1 MRLILIINIMDRRWN
16 YLVYE
21 NITLLQHMTLYAMTF
36 LKYTKGAKFPKIKGH
51 KFEIKPDIPR
61 FIIIVLGLIVSIGV
75 FSRNI
80 DKGDVFEDKDKK
92 ISKAML
98 SISVILLGIWTPF
111 ALLMSLLSLMG

>member
-1 MRLILIINIMDRRWN
+1 MVIRWR
-16 YLVYE
+16 YE
-21 NITLLQHMTLYAMTF
+21 DVTLSEHMILYATTF

-51 KFEIKPDIPR
+51 RLEQEFDTLR

-92 ISKAML
+92 ISKAMV

-111 ALLMSLLSLMG
+111 TIVVSFLSLIKPY